1 MEKLKQTTI
10 VFLLALFFSV
20 NIFGQVTIG
29 SNLIPANGA
38 LLDLKEYDDAI
49 ADGGGRDAQKGL
61 LLPRVELVSI
71 SNLFPMY
78 EPDSPEYTGE
88 NKTATDMYHTG
99 LLVYNTNQNLPEG
112 DGTGIYTW
120 DGEKWM
126 PLLSKSIVVS
136 QSRIFLSPVN
146 PLKTVILTTDPVK
159 QTWYSVPNATT
170 CASLNITK
178 ETTSST
184 LTFTAGST
192 PGNTTYTFGL
202 DNSTKTTDIEVCNLE
217 LTLGRTELKVAGDV
231 QTDYSTQTVSA
242 IGGDNNWYVKSY
254 TTTSGKIT
262 WVNPP
267 VNQDG
272 KLVFTLG
279 ALVDSGVFEETITVA
294 HVNDPAYTQ
303 TIVVKQSKDY
313 IMLPVFDYL
322 VIRYQDNNSAGLSR
336 DVDTATEI
344 AETGNIQ
351 VDGKPLGWSVG
362 NDGYIGN
369 QAMRK
374 AKNIPFLYWPGDN
387 TQTGFE
393 AVYANFTNLRD
404 SILDASAPQV
414 FYCNTYATWYRPRGI
429 EVDNAKN
436 KINLTITLYR
446 GGKMIV
452 RNTYD
457 YQNVDDDSGLKRDSI
472 FHLEINNLPVRT
484 FQGVGNFR
492 KNYTPIISLEY
503 DRLDNTGVLTS
514 LQSKTTMLMMREAED
529 EESPYYSLPGETK
542 EEHERRIMQYRE
554 QKESEMSDK

>member
-1 MEKLKQTTI
+1 MGKLKQTTI
-10 VFLLALFFSV
+10 VFLLALFFSA

-29 SNLIPANGA
+29 CNEVPANGA

-49 ADGGGRDAQKGL
+49 AEGGGRDAQKGL

-71 SNLFPMY
+71 TNLFPMY
-78 EPDSPEYTGE
+78 VQGSPDYTGE
-88 NKTATDMYHTG
+88 NKIITDRDHTG
-99 LLVYNTNQNLPEG
+99 LLVYNTNKNLPDG
-112 DGTGIYTW
+112 DGTGLYTW
-120 DGEKWM
+120 DGEKWL
-126 PLLSKSIVVS
+126 PLLSKSIIIS

-146 PLKTVILTTDPVK
+146 PIKAAILTTEPMK
-159 QTWYSVPNATT
+159 QEWYAVPNTTT
-170 CASLNITK
+170 CASLNIAK

-202 DNSTKTTDIEVCNLE
+202 DNSTKTTDIEVCNLD

-242 IGGDNNWYVKSY
+242 IGGDNNWFVKSY

-279 ALVDSGVFEETITVA
+279 ALATSGVFEETITVA
-294 HVNDPAYTQ
+294 HVNDPDYTK

-322 VIRYQDNNSAGLSR
+322 VIRYQDNNIAGLSR

-344 AETGNIQ
+344 TGTGNPQ
-351 VDGKPLGWSVG
+351 VDRKPLGWAVG
-362 NDGYIGN
+362 NDGYISS
-369 QAMRK
+369 QAIRQT
-374 AKNIPFLYWPGDN
+374 KNIPFLYWPGDN

-414 FYCNTYATWYRPRGI
+414 FYCNTYATWYRPQGI

-436 KINLTITLYR
+436 KVNLTITLYR
-446 GGKMIV
+446 GGRMIV

-472 FHLEINNLPVRT
+472 FHLELKNVPIRT
-484 FQGVGNFR
+484 FQGVGTFR

-514 LQSKTTMLMMREAED
+514 LESEATMFMMREGDD
-529 EESPYYSLPGETK
+529 EESPYYSQPGETK
-542 EEHERRIMQYRE
+542 EEHERRIMEYRE
-554 QKESEMSDK
+554 QKENEVPDR